1 MPDTEAPAAIQG
13 SLASPDS
20 KVTIQ
25 DVRHVVDEE
34 LDEFR
39 RYFRE
44 SVRSS
49 VGLLD
54 KITQYVLRQKGKE
67 VRPLLVLLSAKICGS
82 VHDSTYRAA
91 ALVELMHTA
100 TLVHDDVVD
109 VAERRRGV
117 FSINALWKNKI
128 AVLFGDFLLSRGLLL
143 ALEHHDYELLHVLSD
158 AVRRMSEGE
167 LLQIEKS
174 RHLDIDE
181 ETYFRIISDKTA
193 SLISA
198 CTTCGAVSTTK
209 DPEVIEQMRVIGEKL
224 GLAFQ
229 IRDDLF
235 DFGVEDVGK
244 PIGIDLQ
251 EKKMT
256 LPLIHALR
264 EASGRDRRRILSI
277 VRKPKKSRADI
288 REVARF
294 VEQRGG
300 IAYAR
305 GKMHE
310 SAMEARDL
318 LGSFAPN
325 GARDAMLALVDY
337 TVSRS
342 R

>member
-1 MPDTEAPAAIQG
+1 MPETEALVTSQDHD
-13 SLASPDS
+13 ASRDS
-20 KVTIQ
+20 TVTLREIRQ
-25 DVRHVVDEE
+25 VVDEE
-34 LDEFR
+34 LGEFR
-39 RYFRE
+39 KYFRE

-67 VRPLLVLLSAKICGS
+67 VRPMLVLLSAKVCGS

-117 FSINALWKNKI
+117 FSVNALWKNKI

-143 ALEHHDYELLHVLSD
+143 SLEYRDYELLHVLSD

-198 CTTCGAVSTTK
+198 CTTCGAVSTTS
-209 DPEVIEQMRVIGEKL
+209 DEEAIEQMRQIGEKL

-264 EASGRDRRRILSI
+264 EGSRRDRRRILKI
-277 VRKPKKSRADI
+277 VRKKKKSRSDI

-294 VEQRGG
+294 VDERGG

-305 GKMHE
+305 EKMNE
-310 SAMEARDL
+310 CAMEARDL
-318 LGSFAPN
+318 LETFPPTS
-325 GARDAMLALVDY
+325 ARDAMLDLVDY

-342 R
+342 K